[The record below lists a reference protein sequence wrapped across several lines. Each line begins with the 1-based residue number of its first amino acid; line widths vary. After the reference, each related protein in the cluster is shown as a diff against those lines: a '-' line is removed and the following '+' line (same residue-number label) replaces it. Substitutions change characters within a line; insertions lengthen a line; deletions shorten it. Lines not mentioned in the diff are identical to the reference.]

1 MINYTSWPITLPY
14 VKTIKPTTSDE
25 LCSQDITTG
34 ILKIHENVKV
44 PKPLQQSSNQN
55 GGISWSTTHRDQLS
69 Y

>member
-1 MINYTSWPITLPY
+1 MINYTSWPIALPN

-25 LCSQDITTG
+25 LCSQDIT

-44 PKPLQQSSNQN
+44 PKPLQKSSNQN
-55 GGISWSTTHRDQLS
+55 GGISWSTTHHDQLS